1 VQPPKKNGVL
11 VLGLILLALVML
23 LAVGVG
29 SVNMA
34 PAEIISIIRSVV
46 QGADPEHLGG
56 QAMVLLGLRLPR
68 VILAALVG
76 AALAGS
82 GVAFQALFQNP
93 LADPYI
99 VGVSAGAGL
108 GATVV
113 IGFGLAILGSQ
124 VLAVNLSAFVGAL
137 AISYL
142 VYRIAYQR
150 RGVSNLLLLL
160 AGMAVSAFLSAVISL
175 VMVLGSRNLAETVYW
190 LMGGFTGRGWSEL
203 WLAVPCVTVGLAGL
217 WLLRRELNMLL
228 LPEDDARSLGVD
240 VGRVKVMVLG
250 YASLMAAAGVSVSG
264 LIGFVG
270 LVVPHGARMVVG
282 PDHRYL
288 IPTSVIYGAVV
299 MVLADLLAR
308 TAVAPLELPV
318 GAITALFGAP
328 FFLYLL
334 IKAKSGRM

>member
-1 VQPPKKNGVL
+1 MRPPHKYVVL
-11 VLGLILLALVML
+11 VLGLILLALVIL
-23 LAVGVG
+23 VAVGVG
-29 SVNMA
+29 SVNVA
-34 PAEIISIIRSVV
+34 PAEMLSILRAVLK
-46 QGADPEHLGG
+46 GADPAQLGG
-56 QAMVLLGLRLPR
+56 QAVVIVGLRLPR
-68 VILAALVG
+68 VILAGLVG
-76 AALAGS
+76 AALAGA

-113 IGFGLAILGSQ
+113 IGFGLTIVGSQ
-124 VLAVNLSAFVGAL
+124 VLAVNLSAFIGAL
-137 AISYL
+137 GISYL
-142 VYRIAYQR
+142 VYRIAYSRQ
-150 RGVSNLLLLL
+150 GVSNLLLLL

-175 VMVLGSRNLAETVYW
+175 VMVFGSRNLAETVYW

-203 WLAVPCVTVGLAGL
+203 WLAVPCISVGLAGL
-217 WLLRRELNMLL
+217 WFLRRELNMLL

-240 VGRVKVMVLG
+240 VGRVKVLVLG
-250 YASLMAAAGVSVSG
+250 AASLMAAAGVSVGG

-270 LVVPHGARMVVG
+270 LVVPHGARLVVG

-288 IPTSVIYGAVV
+288 FPTSVIYGAVV
-299 MVLADLLAR
+299 MILADLVAR
-308 TAVAPLELPV
+308 TALAPLELPV

-334 IKAKSGRM
+334 SQAKAGRR